1 MSQYDYDDYSDDNGL
16 DEIFDLQTDMDLQIY
31 MNEEEHQQMEIIFPH
46 LISELENMNFNIN
59 VNDKD
64 GIILSL
70 KKYLL
75 INDFNIKDT
84 VSESIKA
91 LKLKKKKVVSKPVT
105 ESMYYLVRNTN
116 VNICNFNY

>member
-31 MNEEEHQQMEIIFPH
+31 MNEEEHQQMEVVFPH
-46 LISELENMNFNIN
+46 LIAELDNMNFKIN

-64 GIILSL
+64 GVILSL

-75 INDFNIKDT
+75 VNDFNIKDT
-84 VSESIKA
+84 VNESIKA
-91 LKLKKKKVVSKPVT
+91 LKLKKKKVVAKTIP
-105 ESMYYLVRNTN
+105 ESMYYLITN
-116 VNICNFNY
+116 NYDICNFNY

>member
-91 LKLKKKKVVSKPVT
+91 LKLKKKKVVLKPVT